1 MDDRSMAIIP
11 GLRGPGPAITKAGPR
26 SARLLLQF
34 AAVAILALVSTV
46 HVQAGPFEDAQAAQ
60 AKGDHGAAAR
70 IYRSLADQGNVAAL
84 TQLGILYRL
93 GRGVPKDLDE
103 AMDML
108 RRAASLGS
116 SGAQF
121 QVGDMYLRGQGVEQ
135 DLLEAARWY
144 TRAAE
149 QGHPVA
155 QYSLGI
161 LYKLGGGVRKSSARS
176 VKWLARSAAQGVPEA
191 QYELGLSYASGA
203 GNKKDFVAAY
213 KWLSLARA
221 AASDGRT
228 RTRAAQAAANV
239 ERMMTS
245 EQIAAARE
253 QIRVWQPTRER
264 GAGS

>member
-1 MDDRSMAIIP
+1 MDDRSMAVIP
-11 GLRGPGPAITKAGPR
+11 DLQGPDPAIAKAGPP
-26 SARLLLQF
+26 SARFLFHF
-34 AAVAILALVSTV
+34 AAVALLALVSTA
-46 HVQAGPFEDAQAAQ
+46 HVRAGPFEDAQAAQ

-116 SGAQF
+116 AGAQF
-121 QVGDMYLRGQGVEQ
+121 QVGDMYLRGQGVDQ

-149 QGHPVA
+149 QGHAVA

-203 GNKKDFVAAY
+203 GIRKDFVAAY

-221 AASDGRT
+221 SVSDSRT
-228 RTRAAQAAANV
+228 RTRAARAAAGV
-239 ERMMTS
+239 ERKMTPG
-245 EQIAAARE
+245 QIAAARE
-253 QIRVWQPTRER
+253 QVREWQPTRER

>member
-1 MDDRSMAIIP
+1 MDDRCMAIFSD
-11 GLRGPGPAITKAGPR
+11 LQGPDLAITKAGAP
-26 SARLLLQF
+26 SARFLFHLTAAALLAF
-34 AAVAILALVSTV
+34 VSTV
-46 HVQAGPFEDAQAAQ
+46 HVRAGPFEDAQAAQ

-116 SGAQF
+116 AGAQF

-176 VKWLARSAAQGVPEA
+176 IKWLARSAAQGVPEA

-203 GNKKDFVAAY
+203 GSRRDFVAAY
-213 KWLSLARA
+213 KWLSLART
-221 AASDGRT
+221 AASDRRT

-239 ERMMTS
+239 ERKMTS
-245 EQIAAARE
+245 EQVAAARE
-253 QIRVWQPTRER
+253 QIREWQPTRER